1 MAIIHIRISVR
12 KANGFRYYD
21 LLLFQFNNNP
31 FLAMSSSDWE
41 KTPSSKMFKTLYK
54 YIIGL
59 NEDNKEIEMTRPG
72 KNSSHA
78 YTNFESTIFFHK
90 IFFVFFLIEIE
101 IDNIIVCFNKKIH
114 FEAPLKIKKNRENI

>member
-1 MAIIHIRISVR
+1 MAIIHIRIPVR

-72 KNSSHA
+72 KRTH
-78 YTNFESTIFFHK
+78 HM
-90 IFFVFFLIEIE
+90 LIHE
-101 IDNIIVCFNKKIH
+101 F
-114 FEAPLKIKKNRENI
+114 

>member
-1 MAIIHIRISVR
+1 MAIIQIRIPVR

-59 NEDNKEIEMTRPG
+59 NEDSKEIEMTRPG
-72 KNSSHA
+72 KISSHP
-78 YTNFESTIFFHK
+78 YTNFESTNLQFFCSLLTFSYKVQIFTS
-90 IFFVFFLIEIE
+90 
-101 IDNIIVCFNKKIH
+101 DQNRQKKM
-114 FEAPLKIKKNRENI
+114 AKKTI

>member
-1 MAIIHIRISVR
+1 MAIIEIRIPVR

-78 YTNFESTIFFHK
+78 YTNFEPTIFFHE
-90 IFFVFFLIEIE
+90 IFFVSFFY
-101 IDNIIVCFNKKIH
+101 
-114 FEAPLKIKKNRENI
+114 